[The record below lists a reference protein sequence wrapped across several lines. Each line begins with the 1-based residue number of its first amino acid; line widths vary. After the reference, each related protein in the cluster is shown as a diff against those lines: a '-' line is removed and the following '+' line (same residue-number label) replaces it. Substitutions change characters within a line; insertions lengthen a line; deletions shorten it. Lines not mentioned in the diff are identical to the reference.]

1 MDDKRIRN
9 NDAYDD
15 LLSSFSSSKK
25 NDKADDEVKNHG
37 EIYFSV
43 NSPRQNKPRQA
54 NAGRPVNSAKR
65 PAGQRRPAESSTASD
80 RKKSSQPVSSKKSA
94 AAKKRRKKKAKHGF
108 QGLLIALVIVAISV
122 LSAFLLKTTVMNCL
136 NDILAINASTTEYRV
151 VLEKDMEADEVI
163 DILAEKNLITSK
175 AFCLLFAEIRDLKVV
190 TDNDGFKR
198 TIIYP
203 AGTYHLSSSMGLE
216 GMLLEIR
223 TSGVDSNTVK
233 VTFPE
238 GFNAVQIAKKLDE
251 SGVCSAQ
258 AFYEAMN
265 DETLFER
272 YEFLA
277 GITDKQLRYRVLEG
291 YLYPDTYEFYYGE
304 SASSVIER
312 FLDNFENKWSE
323 VYQSRADELGYTVDE
338 ILTVASILE
347 KEAFDASQMPV
358 IASVIYN
365 RLDSSSFPYI
375 NCDSTGKYI
384 ENFKETLEAEGKY
397 AEYMKVYDTY
407 QQTGLPIGAICCP
420 GADSIY
426 AALYPESSD
435 YYYFLHDSE
444 GEIYLASTAAEHQE
458 NMKYLD

>member
-65 PAGQRRPAESSTASD
+65 PAGQRRPAESSTASG

-94 AAKKRRKKKAKHGF
+94 ASKKRRKKKAKHGF

-136 NDILAINASTTEYRV
+136 NDILA
-151 VLEKDMEADEVI
+151 
-163 DILAEKNLITSK
+163 EKNLITSK

-190 TDNDGFKR
+190 TDDDGFKR